1 MMLFRQMSLMLFLL
15 GLVIAVPDDAP
26 ADALSLAARAPLLGN
41 RVAMVSLEPRT
52 APSGAVRTASL
63 FVGDEGRSFFAPYPV
78 RLRQAPGA
86 GRVAPVE
93 DLQLVR
99 YTAPMGAGLLQGE
112 GPADRV
118 RHLIAAAEA
127 GRSGYDAVQ
136 HGARVKPARRPTD
149 MTIAEIYAWI
159 KATPGQPHAIGR
171 YQFIP
176 ATLRRLVA
184 MTGVDTRATFTPEVQ
199 DALADVLLAEAGFH
213 EVQAGRI
220 GRRTF
225 MNNLAKIWAGLPTS
239 SGQSHYHGYAG
250 NRATMTWARF
260 DAEMATI
267 FPG

>member
-1 MMLFRQMSLMLFLL
+1 MMLFRRLSLMLFLL

-26 ADALSLAARAPLLGN
+26 ADAMSLAARAPLLGH
-41 RVAMVSLEPRT
+41 RVAMVSLTPETQATRT
-52 APSGAVRTASL
+52 AHTTASL
-63 FVGDEGRSFFAPYPV
+63 FAGKAGRSFFAPSPV
-78 RLRQAPGA
+78 RPRRAEAAAVRQVSYTVPQGTALLA
-86 GRVAPVE
+86 GN
-93 DLQLVR
+93 
-99 YTAPMGAGLLQGE
+99 

-127 GRSGYDAVQ
+127 GKHGYDAVQ
-136 HGARVKPARRPTD
+136 HGARIRPGAPPTH

-176 ATLRRLVA
+176 STLRRLV
-184 MTGVDTRATFTPEVQ
+184 GILGLDTRTRFTPQVQ
-199 DALADVLLAEAGFH
+199 DALADVLLAEAGFN
-213 EVQAGRI
+213 EVRAGRI

-239 SGQSHYHGYAG
+239 TGQSHYHGYAG

>member
-1 MMLFRQMSLMLFLL
+1 MLFRQVSLMMFML

-26 ADALSLAARAPLLGN
+26 ADAMSLAARAPLLGN
-41 RVAMVSLEPRT
+41 RVAMVSLEPRPA
-52 APSGAVRTASL
+52 APAQHQRASL
-63 FVGDEGRSFFAPYPV
+63 FVGDAGRSFFAPYPV
-78 RLRQAPGA
+78 RLKNAPDP
-86 GRVAPVE
+86 RVVTDVE
-93 DLQLVR
+93 LVR
-99 YTAPMGAGLLQGE
+99 YTVPVGGALLQGG

-136 HGARVKPARRPTD
+136 YGAKIKPSKRPTD
-149 MTIAEIYAWI
+149 MTVAEIYDWI

-176 ATLRRLVA
+176 STLRRLVDIV
-184 MTGVDTRATFTPEVQ
+184 GVDTRARFTPQVQ

-213 EVQAGRI
+213 DVQGGRI
-220 GRRTF
+220 KRHTF

>member
-1 MMLFRQMSLMLFLL
+1 MLFRQLSLMLFLL

-26 ADALSLAARAPLLGN
+26 ADAMSLAARAPLLGN
-41 RVAMVSLEPRT
+41 RAAMVSLDPPA
-52 APSGAVRTASL
+52 APQASAQRASL
-63 FVGDEGRSFFAPYPV
+63 FAGNEGRSFFAPYPV
-78 RLRQAPGA
+78 RPRKGPSPSLAQDI
-86 GRVAPVE
+86 E
-93 DLQLVR
+93 LVR
-99 YTAPMGAGLLQGE
+99 YTPPPADMILQG
-112 GPADRV
+112 GSSADRV

-127 GRSGYDAVQ
+127 GRMGYDAVQ

-176 ATLRRLVA
+176 ATLRRLVEIR
-184 MTGVDTRATFTPEVQ
+184 GFDHGTRFSPQVQ
-199 DALADVLLAEAGFH
+199 DALADVLLAEAGYN
-213 EVQAGRI
+213 EVQTGRI

-225 MNNLAKIWAGLPTS
+225 MNNLSKIWAGLPNST
-239 SGQSHYHGYAG
+239 GKSHYHGYAG
-250 NRATMTWARF
+250 NRATMSWARF